1 MKPTAKPSVS
11 LEQLALL
18 LGGKLYQCEPFAAK
32 NTSLL
37 GVAPIETALEN
48 QATFLIKP
56 EYAKFASKTLAGVVI
71 TAKIIED
78 CSRPQIVHENPYYAF
93 AKTSQL
99 FMNPETGDGRVSSQ
113 ACVHPTATIGKNVT
127 IYPFVTISEGA
138 IIGEDSILYPGVFVG
153 SNAKVG
159 RSCVLRANVVL
170 EYDCELRDRVLVHA
184 GTVIGS
190 DGFGFA
196 PGRNDIAKIPQVGS
210 VIVMEDCEIGAGST
224 IDRGA
229 MGSTKIG
236 KGSKLDSSVHV
247 AHNVQIG
254 ENTMICG
261 GSHIAGSAKIGA
273 WNIVAGASNVTNH
286 VTTVDRVTVGG
297 MSGVTKSLTKPGEYI
312 GYPAIPSREWKRQ
325 IVHLRRLDQLNERL
339 KVLEGLLGRE
349 RKNNSDT

>member
-1 MKPTAKPSVS
+1 MKNSTKPSVS
-11 LEQLALL
+11 VEQLTLMLDA
-18 LGGKLYQCEPFAAK
+18 KLHKCEPSAAK
-32 NTSLL
+32 SITLF
-37 GVAPIETALEN
+37 GVAPIETAVET

-56 EYAKFASKTLAGVVI
+56 EYAKFASITMAGVVI
-71 TAKIIED
+71 TAKMIPD
-78 CSRPQIVHENPYYAF
+78 CPRPQIVHENPYYAF

-99 FMNPETGDGRVSSQ
+99 FVKAETGDGKISSQ
-113 ACVHPTATIGKNVT
+113 AFIHPTATIGTNVT
-127 IYPFVTISEGA
+127 VYPFVTISEGA
-138 IIGEDSILYPGVFVG
+138 IIGDDSILYPGVFVG
-153 SNAKVG
+153 TNAKIG
-159 RSCVLRANVVL
+159 KSCILRANVVL

-196 PGRNDIAKIPQVGS
+196 PGRSDIAKIPQVGS
-210 VIVMEDCEIGAGST
+210 VIVMDDCEIGAGST

-286 VTTVDRVTVGG
+286 VTTVDRVTIGG
-297 MSGVTKSLTKPGEYI
+297 MSGVTKSITEPGEYI
-312 GYPAIPSREWKRQ
+312 GIPAVPSREWKRQ
-325 IVHLRRLDQLNERL
+325 VVHLRRLDQLNERI
-339 KVLEGLLGRE
+339 KVLEVLIRQKSEG
-349 RKNNSDT
+349 